1 MQVGSKTGELLECVR
16 PFRLGSGRLP
26 SGAELRKI
34 ESLAWEL
41 ENENPTPK
49 LKDAF
54 DRLAGMWECIFTTSR
69 FVLCLDRIPFVR
81 VSAAYQR
88 VIVDADGRTGHYFH
102 IAELSRGGGVKWV
115 CGEYASIRPSEFDA
129 VRLDVQYEWFYC
141 DVRVSAPYDGHVAFA
156 HELET
161 GRDGGRV
168 RLPFR
173 ASGWHSTLY
182 LSDRLRIVQGN
193 KSGMFVM
200 VKQ

>member
-16 PFRLGSGRLP
+16 SFRLGSGRLP

-69 FVLCLDRIPFVR
+69 FVLGLDRIPFVR

-88 VIVDADGRTGHYFH
+88 VIVDADGRTGHYFN
-102 IAELSRGGGVKWV
+102 IAELSRGGGVKCV
-115 CGEYASIRPSEFDA
+115 CGEYASI
-129 VRLDVQYEWFYC
+129 
-141 DVRVSAPYDGHVAFA
+141 
-156 HELET
+156 
-161 GRDGGRV
+161 
-168 RLPFR
+168 
-173 ASGWHSTLY
+173 
-182 LSDRLRIVQGN
+182 
-193 KSGMFVM
+193 
-200 VKQ
+200 